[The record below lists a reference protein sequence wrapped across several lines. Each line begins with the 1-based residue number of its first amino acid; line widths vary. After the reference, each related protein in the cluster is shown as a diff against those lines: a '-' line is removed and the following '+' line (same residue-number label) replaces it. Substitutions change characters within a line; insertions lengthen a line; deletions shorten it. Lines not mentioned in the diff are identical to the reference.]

1 MQQQSPVS
9 RRGRAAITL
18 GMLSLGACVGPYGP
32 AIPGA
37 AAPYPLGD
45 PSGAAYVTSEPV
57 PHGPA
62 APLDVARAD
71 APPAPRAAALPD
83 APASAPARVTRP
95 APRSPMALPTRFRS
109 RQDSLAWVDA
119 WRRARTDDGLRVV
132 VSLDARTLWLLRGQ
146 DTLRLASVAIGTER
160 RLVHGRQEWVFETP
174 RGVRKVNAKAVDP
187 VWTPP
192 LWHYVEMAQ
201 IHGKKLV
208 VMPRNGRV
216 ALPGGERLEVRD
228 SLVGRWTP
236 ARGWTAWPVGDEIII
251 GASLYMPPVGTKNR
265 VHHGQLGPFKLD
277 VGDGYLIHG
286 TPDASSIG
294 RQTTHGCIRLA
305 DDDLAFL
312 FEQVPVGTAV
322 YIL

>member
-1 MQQQSPVS
+1 
-9 RRGRAAITL
+9 
-18 GMLSLGACVGPYGP
+18 ML
-32 AIPGA
+32 
-37 AAPYPLGD
+37 
-45 PSGAAYVTSEPV
+45 
-57 PHGPA
+57 
-62 APLDVARAD
+62 
-71 APPAPRAAALPD
+71 
-83 APASAPARVTRP
+83 
-95 APRSPMALPTRFRS
+95 
-109 RQDSLAWVDA
+109 
-119 WRRARTDDGLRVV
+119 
-132 VSLDARTLWLLRGQ
+132 
-146 DTLRLASVAIGTER
+146 
-160 RLVHGRQEWVFETP
+160 ETP

-277 VGDGYLIHG
+277 VGDGYYADLC
-286 TPDASSIG
+286 ASYE
-294 RQTTHGCIRLA
+294 RKRDMLA
-305 DDDLAFL
+305 DAVRDAGMQPTVPQGAYYMLADIRGAGFSNDKEAANAL
-312 FEQVPVGTAV
+312 LQRTGVAAVPGSAFHQSNRGETMLRFCFAKDFDVLEDACNR
-322 YIL
+322 IRRL